1 MITLIERNRA
11 KIEEICKRFG
21 VTRLDV
27 FGSAIDGDFDETR
40 SDIDFLVEFAPH
52 QDLGPW
58 LAHYLDLKTE
68 FEKLL
73 GRKVDLVMPK
83 AIRSPYFLREVN
95 RTRTPLYAA

>member
-1 MITLIERNRA
+1 MIALIERSRA
-11 KIEEICKRFG
+11 KIEQVCKRFN
-21 VTRLDV
+21 VSRLEV
-27 FGSAIDGDFDETR
+27 FGSAIDGDFDDAR

-58 LAHYLDLKTE
+58 LAHYFDLKNE
-68 FEKLL
+68 LEKLL